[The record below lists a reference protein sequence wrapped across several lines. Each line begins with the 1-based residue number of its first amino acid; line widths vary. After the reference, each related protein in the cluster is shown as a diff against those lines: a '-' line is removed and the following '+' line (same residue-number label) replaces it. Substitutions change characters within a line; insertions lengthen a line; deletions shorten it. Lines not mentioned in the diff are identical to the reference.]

1 MAMQQFGQT
10 VQTSFSEQLENAYEL
25 SGRNIKKL
33 LEERVGYNALLAKKL
48 EELETIESEF
58 YELKQ
63 AISS

>member
-1 MAMQQFGQT
+1 M
-10 VQTSFSEQLENAYEL
+10 QTSFSEQLENAYEL